1 MFRRPPSAPAP
12 ALSIKTNKAYCDE
25 HADWEASRKKRG
37 GDGERGGRGGSVGGG
52 GGIFF
57 PALIEREIAPTKDL
71 TYSEHRRHRDRRKAR
86 QEYKTRSGSEVAS
99 PPSHPI

>member
-1 MFRRPPSAPAP
+1 V
-12 ALSIKTNKAYCDE
+12 
-25 HADWEASRKKRG
+25 G
-37 GDGERGGRGGSVGGG
+37 GGLGLGWVGVRVGLGWGKGWVGLGWGKGWVGLGGGWGWVGGGGGGG